1 MYLLKCRC
9 TVKMIMVLFFQ
20 SCEKIIIEGKVD
32 LKRTNSIVLDYPD
45 VVEVPVL
52 YIKSASVNTVHTT
65 LPNI

>member
-1 MYLLKCRC
+1 M
-9 TVKMIMVLFFQ
+9 KMIMVLFFQ

-52 YIKSASVNTVHTT
+52 YSKSASVNTVHTT